1 MTSAGSSSEVAVT
14 SDQSTFQAF
23 AREGLL
29 RRAAPF
35 LGAMWLA
42 IMIYPLPPHGGDS
55 RALLPAAV
63 LNALIVLAAIAL
75 PWKRLPQFAQILP
88 VFAYFVVIA
97 LLREADGGGMSSYG
111 ALSMLPVFWL
121 ALYGSREQLA
131 VSIAGVAAVFVTP
144 LLIVGAPEYP
154 SSEWTRA
161 LLWICVAPIIGFTVQ
176 SLVAQLRTSAT
187 ENLRRA
193 QELQVSQEET
203 RKLVVSM
210 AAVTEATREL
220 ARTTDSK
227 VAREVICSA
236 ACTITGARF
245 AKLMERGPEGDLV
258 MSANYGL
265 QGAPPLRVALGEE
278 ASGAGTAFVTK
289 KPIFVADARMDEQ
302 ILQRVVQ
309 ATGAVSMH
317 FEPVLRNEETVAVL
331 VVGWNREVDGT
342 GRIAASM
349 RMLAAETAMAL
360 ERSDLLARLEEV
372 ARTDDLTG
380 LLNRRAWE
388 EQLPREMAR
397 ARRNN
402 EPLCV
407 AMLDLDFFK
416 NFNDERGHQA
426 GDRHLKQSAAA
437 WVAEL
442 RASDT
447 LARYGGE
454 EFTVA
459 LPGCTL
465 PNAKDIVERLRAA
478 MPEGSTVSAGVACW
492 NGRETAEELVGRAD
506 VALYEAKRMGRD
518 RLVTAGGMPPMDDL
532 SVVNFGP
539 EL

>member
-1 MTSAGSSSEVAVT
+1 MTAAASSAVT
-14 SDQSTFQAF
+14 AMDEHSTLQAF
-23 AREGLL
+23 DREGLL

-42 IMIYPLPPHGGDS
+42 IMIYPLVHGGDS
-55 RALLPAAV
+55 RALPAAALV

-75 PWKRLPQFAQILP
+75 PWKRLPQFAQIIP

-121 ALYGSREQLA
+121 ALYGTREQLA
-131 VSIAGVAAVFVTP
+131 VSIAGVAAVFVVP
-144 LLIVGAPEYP
+144 LLVLGEPQYP
-154 SSEWTRA
+154 PSEWTRA
-161 LLWICVAPIIGFTVQ
+161 LLWICVAPIVGFTVQ
-176 SLVAQLRTSAT
+176 SLVGQLRTSAG

-220 ARTTDSK
+220 ARTADPK

-245 AKLMERGPEGDLV
+245 AKLMERNPDGDLV
-258 MSANYGL
+258 MTANHGL
-265 QGAPPLRVALGEE
+265 QGAPPLRVSLAEE
-278 ASGAGTAFVTK
+278 ASGAGTVFVTK
-289 KPIFVADARMDEQ
+289 KPMFVADARVDDQ
-302 ILQRVVQ
+302 VLRRIVQ

-317 FEPVLRNEETVAVL
+317 FEPVLRNEEAVGVL
-331 VVGWNREVDGT
+331 VVGWSREVDGDS
-342 GRIAASM
+342 RIAASM

-388 EQLPREMAR
+388 EQLPRELAR

-407 AMLDLDFFK
+407 ALLDLDFFK
-416 NFNDERGHQA
+416 NYNDERGHQA
-426 GDRHLKQSAAA
+426 GDRLLKQSASA

-465 PNAKDIVERLRAA
+465 PNAKDIVERLRAS
-478 MPEGSTVSAGVACW
+478 MPADQTVSAGVACW

-506 VALYEAKRMGRD
+506 AALYEAKRMGRD
-518 RLVTAGGMPPMDDL
+518 RLVTAGGMPPTGDL
-532 SVVNFGP
+532 SVVSFEP